1 MPLAFDAGR
10 RLLAPTFVAVFA
22 AIAAFSSSR
31 DIMAQDYDSDLD
43 HHMYFGQRLLAGEL
57 IWVTEIYDKF
67 PVIQYFFIVPAY
79 FKSIQIW
86 FIISAIILIASAG
99 ILFGCLWGY
108 FQESGRD
115 HRYNFGVHFS
125 LILVS
130 FYLFLSATTPPGLAH
145 INSVTTSLMVISL
158 ATAARSAFSVSF
170 ARPRK
175 LFFLYIIS
183 TATAALSFSIRPFMV
198 GLALPLMLLII
209 FAPAIHPRE
218 FVPARRVIT
227 FLIQRRELL
236 IISCKKY
243 ATWWIVTFGFFVIFN
258 FAPYL
263 ITGNTIAMV
272 QGVIHNS
279 HKLNPQSPIAILE
292 DQLKSFSYG
301 GAGYF
306 LVLAATTPWMMVAA
320 RRLKAGYTRCAGSGT
335 VLLGVL
341 LPFAGLEAMIL
352 ARHWWGGY
360 WQMFTVIGVIH
371 FAVVYVLAIRAQVVT
386 IDVSVKAMRIIAAS
400 ALAIGAVLGANANQ
414 EARHAQASRFQ
425 EIADY
430 LTQRRALGLPEDFLD
445 IGDMYPHWQL
455 NQPRN
460 GFPHVQNMQHI
471 ILGWYQSLP
480 RMTHLEFPYTREE
493 LCRQV
498 NTRGPSVVFMQF
510 SYMFSCLLSKESNY
524 ILERN
529 SPELIIFVRSSS

>member
-1 MPLAFDAGR
+1 M
-10 RLLAPTFVAVFA
+10 
-22 AIAAFSSSR
+22 
-31 DIMAQDYDSDLD
+31 
-43 HHMYFGQRLLAGEL
+43 
-57 IWVTEIYDKF
+57 
-67 PVIQYFFIVPAY
+67 
-79 FKSIQIW
+79 
-86 FIISAIILIASAG
+86 
-99 ILFGCLWGY
+99 
-108 FQESGRD
+108 
-115 HRYNFGVHFS
+115 
-125 LILVS
+125 
-130 FYLFLSATTPPGLAH
+130 
-145 INSVTTSLMVISL
+145 
-158 ATAARSAFSVSF
+158 
-170 ARPRK
+170 
-175 LFFLYIIS
+175 
-183 TATAALSFSIRPFMV
+183 
-198 GLALPLMLLII
+198 
-209 FAPAIHPRE
+209 
-218 FVPARRVIT
+218 
-227 FLIQRRELL
+227 
-236 IISCKKY
+236 
-243 ATWWIVTFGFFVIFN
+243 
-258 FAPYL
+258 
-263 ITGNTIAMV
+263 IAMV

-279 HKLNPQSPIAILE
+279 NKLNPQSPIAILE

-306 LVLAATTPWMMVAA
+306 LVLAATTPWMMVVA
-320 RRLKAGYTRCAGSGT
+320 RRLKAGYTRFAASGT

-455 NQPRN
+455 RESRH
-460 GFPHVQNMQHI
+460 GFPHAQNMQHI
-471 ILGWYQSLP
+471 ILGWYQYLP

-498 NTRGPSVVFMQF
+498 NTRGQSIVFMQF
-510 SYMFSCLLSKESNY
+510 SYMFGCLLSKESNY